1 MPVTAPLMESY
12 SKPPSWYFPIETSVK
27 TLNAEHSRQSRI
39 YTLSVTLKYCRKT
52 FSTKIS
58 SGRNRGQRTVLAA
71 ARPLY
76 CIYMVC
82 LDFPGHT
89 GKIRMQYH
97 LLIIIQNPRRYKT
110 LPWEHCAEIVV
121 RRKIYSRMRPSTEMV
136 STCHGINFP
145 LACNAFLAA
154 RSSPPQHGTSMRTMV
169 RLLMLFSEKMR
180 VSFSV

>member
-1 MPVTAPLMESY
+1 MLLFCKKFLLFDEKIVFLSLPQKIQANLHKLSAQKYPPVEIA
-12 SKPPSWYFPIETSVK
+12 
-27 TLNAEHSRQSRI
+27 
-39 YTLSVTLKYCRKT
+39 
-52 FSTKIS
+52 
-58 SGRNRGQRTVLAA
+58 GGRTVLAA

-82 LDFPGHT
+82 LDLPGHT

-97 LLIIIQNPRRYKT
+97 LLIIIQNPRRYKA